1 MSLVP
6 LYWQILR
13 RSVPST
19 QSSVK
24 ITQSTNTGISGFPP
38 IPFYRFPHKIA
49 FLHKAVH
56 IDQDQIGLNMPDL
69 HDITC
74 GFIIRIVCK
83 QANCAPSHISF
94 ISLITYPD
102 QPPVRPKSR
111 KSWWKGNGF
120 HWVPPFTLPF
130 RPLLPWK
137 GNGFHW
143 VPPFTLPF
151 RPLLPSKGNEFRWVP
166 PFTLPF
172 RPLLPWK
179 GNGFRWVSLFTLPF
193 RPLLPSK
200 GNEFR
205 WVPPFTLPFRP
216 LLPSKGNGFWQF
228 SLFSLPL
235 ELLASFKGNEFR

>member
-130 RPLLPWK
+130 RPLLP
-137 GNGFHW
+137 
-143 VPPFTLPF
+143 
-151 RPLLPSKGNEFRWVP
+151 S
-166 PFTLPF
+166 
-172 RPLLPWK
+172 K

-193 RPLLPSK
+193 GLLSCFK
-200 GNEFR
+200 GNDFR
-205 WVPPFTLPFRP
+205 WVSLFTLPFHP

-228 SLFSLPL
+228 SLFSLPFG
-235 ELLASFKGNEFR
+235 LLSCFKGNEFR